1 MYKANNKASIKL
13 FSSFSVILSFDENY
27 FHKIFIA
34 VYTAVFR
41 LMGGIRE
48 VLLRDT
54 NKIRPRALFQDIN
67 NTPSLSVTDD
77 DRQPSV
83 TILIKLVES
92 SLPLFKF

>member
-13 FSSFSVILSFDENY
+13 FSSFSVILSLDENY

-41 LMGGIRE
+41 FMGGIRDQRE
-48 VLLRDT
+48 VLHRDT
-54 NKIRPRALFQDIN
+54 NKTRPRSLSQDIN

-83 TILIKLVES
+83 TILMERC
-92 SLPLFKF
+92 

>member
-1 MYKANNKASIKL
+1 MYKANNKASIKF

-27 FHKIFIA
+27 FHKFFIA
-34 VYTAVFR
+34 VYTADFR
-41 LMGGIRE
+41 GGGTRE
-48 VLLRDT
+48 VLHRDT

>member
-41 LMGGIRE
+41 FMGGLGKFCI
-48 VLLRDT
+48 VILT
-54 NKIRPRALFQDIN
+54 KSAHV
-67 NTPSLSVTDD
+67 PSS
-77 DRQPSV
+77 R
-83 TILIKLVES
+83 I
-92 SLPLFKF
+92 